1 MIPSTITASH
11 VRQAASEIKAQGI
24 PKGREA
30 DKFHV
35 LVDGEGF
42 PPKYILSIAARFA
55 TCTELGAGAFSGGP
69 EANTYLEKKLGFKV
83 VPITSQGREVL
94 LSRYSFP
101 PEVRR
106 TVLHFLADS
115 IRHAHAVAPSK
126 WGVTPLKDKIRLNAG
141 FCEMVTASQESMRV
155 LVHRESLPKNLPRTI
170 DLYPRRGEAYEKA
183 PGSVIATVPMSD
195 AADLKESLRLLR
207 PAHNQILEVAGRGP
221 LSRTVRSGHSN
232 QLVEEIFQAVG
243 QALPFPIRDSSPGYG
258 QKVETAWDQA
268 IQRIKSAKSPN
279 TYMPIAVIS
288 ALELIQEGQA
298 TAVAIPFDRFEERFD
313 ALQETLGEGA
323 VGMGWEPFLHLAAT
337 ANIWN
342 LMKDSNEVPYNRA
355 DRPRGK
361 AQLLKVADQAAFIE
375 ELQAGVG
382 DSTLIPR
389 LKALIGA
396 TSQKPTADP
405 VVLAAAVEAL
415 KGKLGPEPPPGNQNP
430 KQTEGMKKSYVRDPK
445 VVRWVLDR
453 AQGICELCLKPA
465 PFSDAEGEPFLEVH
479 HVVLLADKGPDT
491 VENARGLC
499 PNCHREIHLGLNRQE
514 LKGRLLEQ
522 GS

>member
-1 MIPSTITASH
+1 MVAWALPGVALRHTGHCAGLRSLAPLPPTEATYYRRDMIPSTISATH
-11 VRQAASEIKAQGI
+11 VRQAASEIKVQGI

-55 TCTELGAGAFSGGP
+55 TGTELGAGAFSGGP
-69 EANTYLEKKLGFKV
+69 EANTYLENLGFKV
-83 VPITSQGREVL
+83 VLKNQDWTREECLLVIWAYDRMDQDRGLVKKHLYEELGPILGRTSKSVEFKLQNVSACDPRPRAEKPINEAANKQQLLKEVFEDYWADRPTGRVEAL
-94 LSRYSFP
+94 ALKG
-101 PEVRR
+101 RR
-106 TVLHFLADS
+106 TPK
-115 IRHAHAVAPSK
+115 RHP
-126 WGVTPLKDKIRLNAG
+126 W
-141 FCEMVTASQESMRV
+141 
-155 LVHRESLPKNLPRTI
+155 
-170 DLYPRRGEAYEKA
+170 DL
-183 PGSVIATVPMSD
+183 
-195 AADLKESLRLLR
+195 
-207 PAHNQILEVAGRGP
+207 
-221 LSRTVRSGHSN
+221 
-232 QLVEEIFQAVG
+232 
-243 QALPFPIRDSSPGYG
+243 
-258 QKVETAWDQA
+258 A

-288 ALELIQEGQA
+288 AVELIQEGQA

-313 ALQETLGEGA
+313 ALQGTLGEGA

-337 ANIWN
+337 ASIWT
-342 LMKDSNEVPYNRA
+342 LMKGSEEVPYNRA

-361 AQLLKVADQAAFIE
+361 AQLLKVADLAAFIE

-382 DSTLIPR
+382 DPTLIPR

-465 PFSDAEGEPFLEVH
+465 PFSDAVGEPFLEVH

-499 PNCHREIHLGLNRQE
+499 PNCHREIHLGLNKRE

-522 GS
+522 RS